1 MEKLV
6 KNQHGQWTL
15 EKASYMNDM
24 KDAACKSEE
33 EPHKD
38 DPEHEKKEQ
47 EKAKDIKSKAQ
58 EILDMHKDENG
69 FLEKD
74 AADPKFAPKEV
85 KVKQL
90 KAQVAAGTYKPDSK
104 KIADKIVER
113 VKLNKGGQWSF
124 DGGDA

>member
-1 MEKLV
+1 MEKLI
-6 KNQHGQWTL
+6 KNKHGQWVL
-15 EKASYMNDM
+15 EKASLMNDT
-24 KDAACKSEE
+24 CKAE

-38 DPEHEKKEQ
+38 DPDHEKKEQ
-47 EKAKDIKSKAQ
+47 EKAKDIKAKAQ

-69 FLEKD
+69 SLEKD

-90 KAQVAAGTYKPDSK
+90 KAQVTAGTYKPDSK
-104 KIADKIVER
+104 KIAEKIVER

>member
-6 KNQHGQWTL
+6 KNKNGQWTL

-24 KDAACKSEE
+24 KDTCKSEE

-38 DPEHEKKEQ
+38 DPKHEEKEKKIAS
-47 EKAKDIKSKAQ
+47 KIKEEAQ
-58 EILDMHKDENG
+58 EVLDMHKDENG
-69 FLEKD
+69 SLEKD

-90 KAQVAAGTYKPDSK
+90 KEQVAAGTYKPDSK
-104 KIADKIVER
+104 KIAEKIVER
-113 VKLNKGGQWSF
+113 VKLNKGGQW
-124 DGGDA
+124 